1 VRRLAVGFDPLR
13 FLTELADRARTHGA
27 EIRTNT
33 ELMDVIIEGDRCV
46 GARLATGE
54 RIDADHVVLA
64 SGIWTTQMARRIGID
79 VPMQAG
85 KDYHRNITP
94 PDPSLK
100 VASVLVEKHVADL
113 FIATGHARM
122 GLTLGPITGRLVS
135 ECILDGEPSLD
146 LTPLR
151 VDRVDR
157 FGRGG
162 RMGPVAATADPK
174 SEPAVT
180 A

>member
-1 VRRLAVGFDPLR
+1 MRRSMG
-13 FLTELADRARTHGA
+13 
-27 EIRTNT
+27 
-33 ELMDVIIEGDRCV
+33 
-46 GARLATGE
+46 
-54 RIDADHVVLA
+54 
-64 SGIWTTQMARRIGID
+64 SG
-79 VPMQAG
+79 
-85 KDYHRNITP
+85 
-94 PDPSLK
+94 
-100 VASVLVEKHVADL
+100 
-113 FIATGHARM
+113 
-122 GLTLGPITGRLVS
+122 LGQLVS

-174 SEPAVT
+174 SKPAVT